1 MTELLDPVVDAA
13 RYAISASGAIDS
25 KTIVVTVEPI
35 AVDAKTAC
43 RMVNLSMPVLRVA
56 MTKGLLN
63 ARMSGTKPLFEV
75 AELRRWISTLP
86 SWEPK

>member
-1 MTELLDPVVDAA
+1 MTEIIDPVAGAA
-13 RYAISASGAIDS
+13 KYALTASGAIDT
-25 KTIVVTVEPI
+25 KTIVVTTEPI
-35 AVDAKTAC
+35 AVDTKTAS
-43 RMVNLSMPVLRVA
+43 RMVNLSWPVLRGA
-56 MTKGLLN
+56 MTRGELN